1 MRLPWR
7 KLSEPDERTS
17 LLFAEQ
23 FAMNEHISKGCGV
36 LANFGGDCKLQV
48 DELIFFTSA
57 EYGCNEDGINVLQFA
72 GYNEDT
78 PDSVTFLIETVNPT
92 CYNSLTDFHQM
103 FIS

>member
-1 MRLPWR
+1 MRKTYQKP
-7 KLSEPDERTS
+7 

-36 LANFGGDCKLQV
+36 LTNFGGDCPIKV
-48 DELIFFTSA
+48 DNDPAFFTSA
-57 EYGCNEDGINVLQFA
+57 PPCEPDGVSMLEFA
-72 GYNEDT
+72 GFDGSQD
-78 PDSVTFLIETVNPT
+78 PVRFLIDVVNPT